1 MEHQET
7 KFSFVYNEVK
17 QRILN
22 GQVLPGNSLP
32 SSRMLCD
39 QYHVSRYTVNRVFDA
54 LKKDGLIEIQPR
66 LAPVVLDGE
75 KMPGSEHI
83 LRDIL
88 KKREGLVQIYRTWT
102 LILPPLLVFATQNC
116 SLEMMPHYKQAMRVS
131 RIGVAAGG
139 WRAFSAFDRDVLK
152 IGGSPLLCDLYS
164 TFELYHDL
172 TFFTEQCSCFYDFF
186 PRGSVPFAGVIM
198 DIMKDTDPVVK
209 HGRLTA
215 LYQRLTS
222 SIECTLKHLA
232 ETAPDCP
239 PPSEAAFSWRPLR
252 GKDYFYMRI
261 ISDLNQKIGSGEY
274 PRRTYLLHE
283 KALAGQYGVSVSTVR
298 KALAELE
305 QRGFVKTLNGK
316 GTVVIEP
323 DSSRVSQVI
332 FSSRRTEEA
341 MRYLQALQLLV
352 LIIHPAAL
360 SAAPLFAAKEL
371 DELDGKFAMP
381 DSICIVEIVEAIL
394 KHVELEPLRIVLAE
408 TFRLTEW
415 GYYIAYYTDRRQ
427 ALEDLNGRVAAS
439 VQYLRAGDAASF
451 ADSIADCY
459 RHVLK
464 RAKVYMLENYN
475 FYKAASVRIPEK
487 Y

>member
-152 IGGSPLLCDLYS
+152 IGGSP
-164 TFELYHDL
+164 
-172 TFFTEQCSCFYDFF
+172 
-186 PRGSVPFAGVIM
+186 FA
-198 DIMKDTDPVVK
+198 
-209 HGRLTA
+209 L
-215 LYQRLTS
+215 
-222 SIECTLKHLA
+222 
-232 ETAPDCP
+232 
-239 PPSEAAFSWRPLR
+239 RPL
-252 GKDYFYMRI
+252 FNI
-261 ISDLNQKIGSGEY
+261 
-274 PRRTYLLHE
+274 
-283 KALAGQYGVSVSTVR
+283 
-298 KALAELE
+298 
-305 QRGFVKTLNGK
+305 
-316 GTVVIEP
+316 
-323 DSSRVSQVI
+323 
-332 FSSRRTEEA
+332 
-341 MRYLQALQLLV
+341 
-352 LIIHPAAL
+352 
-360 SAAPLFAAKEL
+360 
-371 DELDGKFAMP
+371 
-381 DSICIVEIVEAIL
+381 
-394 KHVELEPLRIVLAE
+394 
-408 TFRLTEW
+408 
-415 GYYIAYYTDRRQ
+415 
-427 ALEDLNGRVAAS
+427 
-439 VQYLRAGDAASF
+439 
-451 ADSIADCY
+451 
-459 RHVLK
+459 
-464 RAKVYMLENYN
+464 
-475 FYKAASVRIPEK
+475 
-487 Y
+487 

>member
-1 MEHQET
+1 VEHQET

-102 LILPPLLVFATQNC
+102 LVLPPLLVFASQNC

-131 RIGVAAGG
+131 RTGVKAGG
-139 WRAFSAFDRDVLK
+139 WRAFSAFDRDILK

-164 TFELYHDL
+164 TFELYHEL
-172 TFFTEQCSCFYDFF
+172 TFFTEQCACFYDFF
-186 PRGSVPFAGVIM
+186 PRGSVPFAGVVM
-198 DIMKDTDPVVK
+198 DIMKDTEPAARYS
-209 HGRLTA
+209 RLTA

-222 SIECTLKHLA
+222 AIERTLKHLT

-239 PPSEAAFSWRPLR
+239 PPSGVSFSWRPMR
-252 GKDYFYMRI
+252 GKDYFYARI
-261 ISDLNQKIGSGEY
+261 VGDLNQKIGSGTY
-274 PRRTYLLHE
+274 PRGTYLPHE
-283 KALAGQYGVSVSTVR
+283 KELASRYDVSLSTVR
-298 KALAELE
+298 KALNELG

-316 GTVVIEP
+316 GTVVIAP
-323 DSSRVSQVI
+323 DASRVSQMI
-332 FSSRRTEEA
+332 STSRRTEEA
-341 MRYLQALQLLV
+341 LRYLQALQLLA
-352 LIIHPAAL
+352 LIIYPAAL
-360 SAAPLFAAKEL
+360 SAAPLFTAKDL
-371 DELDGKFAMP
+371 DELEKNFAMP
-381 DSICIVEIVEAIL
+381 DSICMIEIVDAIL
-394 KHVELEPLRIVLAE
+394 KHIELAPLRIILTE

-415 GYYIAYYTDRRQ
+415 GHYIAYYADKKQVLREINEQ
-427 ALEDLNGRVAAS
+427 IASS

-451 ADSIADCY
+451 ADCVADCY

>member
-274 PRRTYLLHE
+274 PRRTYLPHE

-381 DSICIVEIVEAIL
+381 DSICIV
-394 KHVELEPLRIVLAE
+394 
-408 TFRLTEW
+408 
-415 GYYIAYYTDRRQ
+415 DR
-427 ALEDLNGRVAAS
+427 
-439 VQYLRAGDAASF
+439 
-451 ADSIADCY
+451 
-459 RHVLK
+459 
-464 RAKVYMLENYN
+464 
-475 FYKAASVRIPEK
+475 
-487 Y
+487 